1 MGKALILVHLLNND
15 NDSSY
20 NYQFIVIITFMFI
33 ILRLVLLNCCNL
45 KNLCKPK
52 HKNYEKINFN
62 SETEY
67 FDSCTIC
74 LEDFNDKEKLLKLDC
89 NHIYHEHCIKT
100 WFKKK
105 RKCPNC
111 ANSFSSVESI
121 SPISQESRSIV

>member
-1 MGKALILVHLLNND
+1 MGKASILVHSLNDD
-15 NDSSY
+15 NDHY
-20 NYQFIVIITFMFI
+20 EYYQFMIIMLFGFV
-33 ILRLVLLNCCNL
+33 ILRLLIINCCNL
-45 KNLCKPK
+45 KNLCKSK
-52 HKNYEKINFN
+52 HKNYEKIQFN

-89 NHIYHEHCIKT
+89 NHVYHEHCIKT

-105 RKCPNC
+105 KKCPNC